1 MLCGMAL
8 VPDEETQR
16 RIIGFQGKHM
26 HTLNGPKLGT
36 ETNLPHV
43 TVFQSRFN
51 PKDLSRSDLVEILCA
66 TDMPEIPASKFT
78 KVAYHPRHW
87 VFAHIECPEWLTRL
101 HEVALPRLDDK
112 VLRKEINLSIDL
124 RDHTVRQAAYYGR
137 YGYRYSLEEYI
148 PHVTLGC
155 PLGWRWFRRGL
166 RRTLTI
172 RWAVPLFGFRVLLS
186 TLQEKPGRSRK
197 LSARYPYSNQLP
209 PRVRQGEEGLSFC
222 RTTLR

>member
-155 PLGWRWFRRGL
+155 PLGVEVVPSWFEADFNDSLGGAPVRFSSAAFYIAGEAGAL
-166 RRTLTI
+166 AEI
-172 RWAVPLFGFRVLLS
+172 ICEVPL
-186 TLQEKPGRSRK
+186 LQPVTSSR
-197 LSARYPYSNQLP
+197 
-209 PRVRQGEEGLSFC
+209 
-222 RTTLR
+222 